1 MADFIVDESKFL
13 LNDEEEHSLFENGF
27 TLSCGITVGDKED
40 ESDCWELYLSEDGKL
55 QEANHRYFY
64 LEHRRTSRR
73 LGCLHA

>member
-40 ESDCWELYLSEDGKL
+40 ESDCCGSSTVDLFGK
-55 QEANHRYFY
+55 
-64 LEHRRTSRR
+64 
-73 LGCLHA
+73 